1 MTMKLSTLITTGI
14 LLSSATGLALADE
27 TQRYNRQEL
36 VQQQNEVRINNQGDD
51 YQIRNRL
58 NESSGKGEMIR
69 QRNMNSSF
77 GGGQSGKGM
86 GGTKGKR

>member
-14 LLSSATGLALADE
+14 LLSSASGLVLADE
-27 TQRYNRQEL
+27 TQGYNRQEL
-36 VQQQNEVRINNQGDD
+36 VQQQNEVRINNQGED

-58 NESSGKGEMIR
+58 NESYGKGEMIR

-77 GGGQSGKGM
+77 SGSQ
-86 GGTKGKR
+86 